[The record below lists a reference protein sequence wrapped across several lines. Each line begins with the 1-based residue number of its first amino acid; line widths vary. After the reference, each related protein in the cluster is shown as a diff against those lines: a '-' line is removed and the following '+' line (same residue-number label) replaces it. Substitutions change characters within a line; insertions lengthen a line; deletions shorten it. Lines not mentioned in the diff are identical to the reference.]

1 MYATPTI
8 VCLALY
14 RGVLCCLT
22 RLLPVIQ
29 RLCLHLPL
37 SNCPLE
43 QFTCYACKQEWCDV
57 ALFAI
62 FENAHHA
69 VNQVYFYESNSKRS
83 ANMAASV
90 QIITGTLKMVF
101 ALLVFL
107 FIFSFYQNLKKNP
120 ILGKQSK
127 SFRGSVPI
135 YKATLKMWNFE
146 IGVLEQFCTACRVLS
161 LLSLSQK
168 SLHPNAHSSEWKLY
182 CRPDCARQRDNQHQ
196 SQKSFHPN
204 VQSSAWKLYTW
215 LRQAE
220 GQSAPVSASRS
231 ANITQVTLKKPMKRI
246 VPLFNL
252 LNIYLHTFK
261 SHEG

>member
-1 MYATPTI
+1 MNWRIGWIAPGLFEKGWIQPILWNSPSAKQFRGKEFNKFCPPNSSDDLCIFFCIYPSSMYATPTI

-43 QFTCYACKQEWCDV
+43 QFTCYACKLEWCDV

-146 IGVLEQFCTACRVLS
+146 IGVIEQFCTACRVLS
-161 LLSLSQK
+161 LLSLSEII
-168 SLHPNAHSSEWKLY
+168 P
-182 CRPDCARQRDNQHQ
+182 P
-196 SQKSFHPN
+196 
-204 VQSSAWKLYTW
+204 
-215 LRQAE
+215 
-220 GQSAPVSASRS
+220 
-231 ANITQVTLKKPMKRI
+231 
-246 VPLFNL
+246 
-252 LNIYLHTFK
+252 
-261 SHEG
+261 